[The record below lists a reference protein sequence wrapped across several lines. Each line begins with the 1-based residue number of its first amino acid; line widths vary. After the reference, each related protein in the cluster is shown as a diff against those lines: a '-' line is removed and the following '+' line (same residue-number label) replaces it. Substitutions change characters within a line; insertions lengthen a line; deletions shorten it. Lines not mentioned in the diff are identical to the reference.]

1 VSVRVALS
9 ETIYP
14 RECLEEAVAAYSAFC
29 SIEVASCSAGA
40 CEIEIVPAEY
50 GNERPDENRLV
61 NEFLNYLLDLSL
73 EHHLG
78 KA

>member
-14 RECLEEAVAAYSAFC
+14 RECLTEAIATYSAFC
-29 SIEVASCSAGA
+29 SVDVASYSAGA
-40 CEIEIVPAEY
+40 CEIEIVAA
-50 GNERPDENRLV
+50 GSAHGLLDENRLV

-73 EHHLG
+73 ERHLG
-78 KA
+78 RA

>member
-1 VSVRVALS
+1 VSVQVILS

-14 RECLEEAVAAYSAFC
+14 RECIEESIAAYSAFC
-29 SIEVASCSAGA
+29 SVEVAACSAGA
-40 CEIEIVPAEY
+40 CEIKIIAAESVS
-50 GNERPDENRLV
+50 GRRDENRLV

>member
-9 ETIYP
+9 EAIYP
-14 RECLEEAVAAYSAFC
+14 RECLEQAIAAYSAFC
-29 SIEVASCSAGA
+29 SVEVATHPLAA
-40 CEIEIVPAEY
+40 CEIEISTLKSE
-50 GNERPDENRLV
+50 GEQHDEKGVV

-73 EHHLG
+73 ERHLG